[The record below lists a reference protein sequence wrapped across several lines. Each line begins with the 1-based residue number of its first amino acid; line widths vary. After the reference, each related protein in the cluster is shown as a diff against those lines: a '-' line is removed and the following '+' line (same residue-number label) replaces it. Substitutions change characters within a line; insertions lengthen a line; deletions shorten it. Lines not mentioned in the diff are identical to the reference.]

1 VFCFDFKGKL
11 MKNQVINYELVCENI
26 QQMQALGEKI
36 TVRNVL
42 SRTGGTT
49 GTVAKHLKQWQA
61 ENTEA
66 KTANTDTIAS
76 EVIQAILLDKQSAI
90 SKAVESYKAQI
101 ISLESFLQEIGDKC
115 NMQETQLAIKD
126 SELKDLNEK
135 FIAKLAILEVQ
146 LEISKA
152 QVLELNQQLDS
163 EKKKLEL
170 AVDAKYQAE
179 KDAAILVEKHS
190 AFQLQNSIKAK
201 K

>member
-1 VFCFDFKGKL
+1 MRSQL
-11 MKNQVINYELVCENI
+11 INYELVCENI

-42 SRTGGTT
+42 ARTGGTT

-179 KDAAILVEKHS
+179 KDVAILVEKHA
-190 AFQLQNSIKAK
+190 AFQLQNSIKSK